1 MTYAMLLQI
10 LVEAEWRVANE
21 LDEGVRERSQETVD
35 LCNERLCMEGL
46 TRADLERL
54 AGQGDSSLWCRQVS

>member
-21 LDEGVRERSQETVD
+21 QDAGVRARSQETVD
-35 LCNERLCMEGL
+35 LCNERLRMEGL

-54 AGQGDSSLWCRQVS
+54 ANE